1 MPGAL
6 FYMIFSQSFFEN
18 ENLLFRS
25 TIPAQA
31 LRNIRGKMLA
41 LQYTREPRKGARA
54 GRHNFQSLF
63 GLDQPRFLI
72 YTYYIMLDSLFN
84 PASIAVV
91 GASQD
96 PRKVGHAILNNL
108 ARFKFRGG
116 LYPIN
121 PSGGEIL
128 GMKAFAGIREIG
140 KPVDLAVIAIPA
152 RFVPQAVRD
161 CASAGIT
168 CAIVISA
175 GFKEAGKDGTL
186 LEEDLKKICREQQ
199 IHILGP
205 NCLGLI
211 NTANSMNAT
220 FAADMLPRGKI
231 GFFSQS
237 GAMGIAIMDWAIGN
251 RIGFSKFISLGN
263 KADLSEVDFID
274 YFADDPETSVILG
287 YIEDVV
293 DGRRFLAAAAR
304 ATKIKPVILLK
315 AGGTEAGARAAS
327 SHTGALAGSDTA
339 FDAAFRQTGVMR
351 VQGVQDLFDA
361 AMAFAE
367 EKIPAG
373 KRLLVITNAGGP
385 GIVAADSGQSLGID
399 LAPMTKES
407 IVEIAK
413 KLPPNATIYNPVDVI
428 GDATSERYEAVLA
441 QAVRDPHVDG
451 ILVLLTPQAMTDAEK
466 TAEVVISAARST
478 RKPVIGCF
486 MGEKRVRPAIDK
498 LKNASIP
505 NFSYPELA
513 IKAFKRLTDQ
523 NASMRLVQEEIATS
537 WYNFDAAA
545 EAVSSILKAGIYQ
558 AGEEE
563 AMRILTVYGFQFPR
577 RRLVRTA
584 REAAMAGSHIG
595 YPVVMKISSPDIL
608 HKTDVGG
615 VRVSI
620 KTPGEA
626 EEAFTEI
633 TSNARR
639 IMPDAF
645 IKGVMVFEM
654 VKPGK
659 EVILGVNFDRT
670 FGHMIMFGLGGIYV
684 EVLKDV
690 SFRIVPVS
698 RRDAMSMI
706 HEIRSIR
713 LLQGARGEPPVDINA
728 ISNNIVNL
736 SCLISDFPE
745 IVELDINPLV
755 VGEKG
760 ATALDARIIFKRP

>member
-1 MPGAL
+1 MPL
-6 FYMIFSQSFFEN
+6 DHPRI
-18 ENLLFRS
+18 LL
-25 TIPAQA
+25 
-31 LRNIRGKMLA
+31 
-41 LQYTREPRKGARA
+41 
-54 GRHNFQSLF
+54 
-63 GLDQPRFLI
+63 
-72 YTYYIMLDSLFN
+72 YTYDIMLDSLFN
-84 PASIAVV
+84 PASIAVI

-96 PRKVGHAILNNL
+96 SRKVGHAVLHNL
-108 ARFKFRGG
+108 ARFQFPGE

-128 GMKAFAGIREIG
+128 GMKAFAGIAEIG

-161 CASAGIT
+161 CASAGVT

-175 GFKEAGKDGTL
+175 GFKEAGKEGTL
-186 LEEDLKKICREQQ
+186 LEEELKKICREQP
-199 IHILGP
+199 IRILGP
-205 NCLGLI
+205 NCLGII
-211 NTANSMNAT
+211 NTARSLNAT
-220 FAADMLPRGKI
+220 FAADMLPKGRI

-251 RIGFSKFISLGN
+251 QVGFSKFISLGN

-274 YFADDPETSVILG
+274 YFANDPDTSVILG

-293 DGRRFLAAAAR
+293 DGRRFIEAAR
-304 ATKIKPVILLK
+304 KATKVKPVILLK

-339 FDAAFRQTGVMR
+339 FDAAFKQTGVMR

-361 AMAFAE
+361 AMAFEE

-385 GIVAADSGQSLGID
+385 GIVAADSAQLLGID
-399 LAPMTKES
+399 LPPMTKES
-407 IVEIAK
+407 IIEIAK
-413 KLPPNATIYNPVDVI
+413 KLPPNATIFNPVDVI
-428 GDATSERYEAVLA
+428 GDATSERYEAVLT
-441 QAVRDPHVDG
+441 QAVKDPHVDG
-451 ILVLLTPQAMTDAEK
+451 VLVLLTPQAMTDAEK
-466 TAEVVISAARST
+466 TAEVVIAAAKST
-478 RKPVIGCF
+478 KKPVIGCF

-498 LKNASIP
+498 LKAASIP

-513 IKAFKRLTDQ
+513 VKAFRRLTEQ
-523 NASMRLVQEEIATS
+523 NASMQIVQEELSTC

-545 EAVSSILKAGIYQ
+545 EEVSSILKAGIYQ
-558 AGEEE
+558 VGEEE
-563 AMRILTVYGFQFPR
+563 AMRILTYYGFQFPR
-577 RRLVRTA
+577 RKLVRTA
-584 REAAMAGSHIG
+584 RDAAAAGSRIG

-615 VRVSI
+615 VRVNIRSAE
-620 KTPGEA
+620 EA

-645 IKGVMVFEM
+645 IKGVMVYEM
-654 VKPGK
+654 IKPGK
-659 EVILGVNFDRT
+659 EVILGVSFDRT

-690 SFRIVPVS
+690 SFRIVPVA
-698 RRDAMSMI
+698 RRDAVSMI
-706 HEIRSIR
+706 NEIRSIR
-713 LLQGARGEPPVDINA
+713 LLQGARGEPPADINA
-728 ISNNIVNL
+728 IANNIVNL